1 MLTYIKLSK
10 ADVSKITQSGGFP
23 GVLSSNLAGPLMK
36 VAVSLAK
43 NVLEPS
49 ATMASASAIYD
60 AIQRKLRGKDFVRA
74 RKEITLVILNEY
86 MDEII
91 RTIKS
96 LENSVV

>member
-60 AIQRKLRGKDFVRA
+60 AIQRKIAWKRFC
-74 RKEITLVILNEY
+74 
-86 MDEII
+86 
-91 RTIKS
+91 KS
-96 LENSVV
+96 KKRNHFSHFK